1 MLPPVRAGA
10 LVHFNCHNQ
19 ELVPFGPAGVRTFI
33 EALLI
38 AGASAEDALAASFC
52 LCRFVGFRGLG
63 QPEPHGM
70 QITAG
75 ASAEDALAA
84 SFCPCRWAYCIT
96 LQQRLTLQRLL
107 CLCWRS

>member
-1 MLPPVRAGA
+1 MGFLVVIRLKTLYVPNTAGA

-52 LCRFVGFRGLG
+52 LCRC
-63 QPEPHGM
+63 
-70 QITAG
+70 
-75 ASAEDALAA
+75 D
-84 SFCPCRWAYCIT
+84 
-96 LQQRLTLQRLL
+96 
-107 CLCWRS
+107 